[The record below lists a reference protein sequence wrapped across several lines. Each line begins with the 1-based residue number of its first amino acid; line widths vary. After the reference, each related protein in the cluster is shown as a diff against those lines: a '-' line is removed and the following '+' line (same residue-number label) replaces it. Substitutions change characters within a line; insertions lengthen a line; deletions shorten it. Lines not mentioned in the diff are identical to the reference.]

1 MTGQPTVIDPAL
13 VWDPATNSAVAVGT
27 VDKPALEGSFEVNG
41 VKVRTAF
48 ELLKEEVAQYPP
60 EEASKLTDVEPETI
74 RELAKLAA
82 GKGVFNLHGFG
93 NGCYTN
99 GVMFGHALATLAGLT
114 GNVGVSGAGVGFPV
128 HVGIAFNWS
137 WLLMERST
145 NPAGVPTLVLPEV
158 LKTGEF
164 NGQPYPI
171 KALHVSNSNPFSN
184 TVRHNTWREE
194 VLPKLDLLVVQDMVF
209 TDTARW
215 ADIILP
221 VPHWYEVEEI
231 VAMFFAQHPYMQH
244 SAKAVEPL
252 YEARPDSDIL
262 RLMAEKMGVGDEFAT
277 SSDNELTDVLFDTP
291 LGKELG
297 LTYANL
303 REKGVIKVPG
313 LDVVFEG
320 QKFGTPSGRLEFYV
334 EKPHPRNDF
343 GQSWDVDRERL
354 PRWVPPTE
362 AWPDNP
368 LYGKYPLVV
377 ITPKSRFRV
386 HGQWFGVPW
395 LRELDPEPIVTMNPQ
410 DAGARGIANGDY
422 VEVFND
428 RGHVVLK
435 AVVSHGVR
443 PGVLSIPKGWQRH
456 QFKAGGYQE
465 LTSGSFDPVG
475 VNASFYETLAEVR
488 QWNEEV

>member
-1 MTGQPTVIDPAL
+1 
-13 VWDPATNSAVAVGT
+13 
-27 VDKPALEGSFEVNG
+27 
-41 VKVRTAF
+41 
-48 ELLKEEVAQYPP
+48 
-60 EEASKLTDVEPETI
+60 
-74 RELAKLAA
+74 
-82 GKGVFNLHGFG
+82 
-93 NGCYTN
+93 
-99 GVMFGHALATLAGLT
+99 
-114 GNVGVSGAGVGFPV
+114 
-128 HVGIAFNWS
+128 
-137 WLLMERST
+137 
-145 NPAGVPTLVLPEV
+145 
-158 LKTGEF
+158 
-164 NGQPYPI
+164 
-171 KALHVSNSNPFSN
+171 
-184 TVRHNTWREE
+184 
-194 VLPKLDLLVVQDMVF
+194 
-209 TDTARW
+209 
-215 ADIILP
+215 
-221 VPHWYEVEEI
+221 
-231 VAMFFAQHPYMQH
+231 
-244 SAKAVEPL
+244 
-252 YEARPDSDIL
+252 
-262 RLMAEKMGVGDEFAT
+262 
-277 SSDNELTDVLFDTP
+277 
-291 LGKELG
+291 
-297 LTYANL
+297 L